1 MTKQVQRRRGT
12 ATQHTSFTG
21 AEGELSVNTT
31 NKSVHVHDGATA
43 GGIELARKDGSNVA
57 FTSGT
62 LDGVTI
68 GGTTA
73 GAGTF
78 TNLTATGTTTL
89 AGAST
94 SADITFGDNDKAIFG
109 AGSDLQIYHD
119 GSNSY
124 IDDVGT
130 GDLRIRGGNDIQ
142 IRTPD
147 DENYIVCNQNDS
159 VQLFFDAAP
168 KLATTSTGVD
178 ITGTLTSDGLTM
190 ASGSQAVIGVF
201 GTSGLQLIGQTGSD
215 NIVGTMGPSEP
226 LIFRTSSSERM
237 RIDSSGNVGIGNS
250 SPSSY
255 HSPADNLV
263 LGSSGDNGLTIVSG
277 TSSGG
282 TICFADGT
290 SGGAQYA
297 GFIDYQHNGDY
308 MRFGTNIGTERMR
321 IDSSG
326 RVMINTTTQ
335 KGYLT
340 VNNNGNNTGIFID
353 QTSSTVNQ
361 IPLNIKS
368 AYATGGQTAV
378 MTRFLNTSDATVGT
392 IESTTS
398 STSYNTTS
406 DYRLKENV
414 VELTGATNRL
424 KQLEPKRFNFIVN
437 PDTTVD
443 GFIAHEVQSVVPE
456 AITGTHN
463 EVDDDGNPV
472 YQGIDQSK
480 LVPLLVATIKELEAR
495 ITALENA

>member
-226 LIFRTSSSERM
+226 LIFRTVSS
-237 RIDSSGNVGIGNS
+237 
-250 SPSSY
+250 
-255 HSPADNLV
+255 
-263 LGSSGDNGLTIVSG
+263 
-277 TSSGG
+277 
-282 TICFADGT
+282 
-290 SGGAQYA
+290 
-297 GFIDYQHNGDY
+297 
-308 MRFGTNIGTERMR
+308 ERMR